1 MKYLLNKLQPLTLH
15 FFHGNKADPISFC
28 WNDNDNEIDDNV
40 VCSNTNIN
48 DDKQNK
54 KRPDDNTIR
63 MSESHKE
70 PPVTG
75 NDDFYG
81 KRIIIWK

>member
-1 MKYLLNKLQPLTLH
+1 MT
-15 FFHGNKADPISFC
+15 ISG
-28 WNDNDNEIDDNV
+28 I
-40 VCSNTNIN
+40 
-48 DDKQNK
+48 K

-63 MSESHKE
+63 MSKRHKE

-81 KRIIIWK
+81 KKNYHMGNKLVNSSFFILSNLDTHIQFVSSY